1 MIRSNEVVFKKK
13 NKKQQNEKKQKK
25 NPKNPVFRANT

>member
-25 NPKNPVFRANT
+25 TPKNPVFRANT